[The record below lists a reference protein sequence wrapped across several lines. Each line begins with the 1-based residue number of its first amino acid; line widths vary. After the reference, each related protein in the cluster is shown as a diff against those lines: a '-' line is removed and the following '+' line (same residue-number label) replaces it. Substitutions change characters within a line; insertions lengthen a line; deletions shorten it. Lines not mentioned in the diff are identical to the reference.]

1 MQDFLQAL
9 TELPIAAVYAALALA
24 AALENIF
31 PPLPADT
38 VVAFGAFLAAR
49 GQGSVVGSF
58 LSTWAGNLVGAAIM
72 FWVGRRY
79 GADFIRRRIPGL
91 DGAGAEQRLRAM
103 HGKYGLAALFISR
116 FLPGL
121 RALVPPFAGALRLPA
136 IPSLVVMGIASG
148 LWYAA
153 ITWLA
158 FSVGSSWDVLVER
171 IGSLNR
177 TIGIAAVV
185 VMAIGLV
192 AWLLMRR
199 RRSLG

>member
-1 MQDFLQAL
+1 MQDFLGWL
-9 TELPIAAVYAALALA
+9 TGLPIAAVYAALGLA

-58 LSTWAGNLVGAAIM
+58 LSTWTGNLIGAGIM
-72 FWVGRRY
+72 YWVGRRY
-79 GADFIRRRIPGL
+79 GAAFIRRHVPGL
-91 DGAGAEQRLRAM
+91 GGARAEERMRAM

-121 RALVPPFAGALRLPA
+121 RAVVPPFAGALRLPA
-136 IPSLVVMGIASG
+136 VPALVVMGAASG

-158 FSVGSSWDVLVER
+158 LSVGSSWDALLER
-171 IGSLNR
+171 MGSLNR
-177 TIGIAAVV
+177 TIGVAAGG
-185 VMAIGLV
+185 MAVIGV
-192 AWLLMRR
+192 GVWLLMRNR
-199 RRSLG
+199 RRAG